1 MLCAIV
7 VIHHTSPTKEL
18 SDSRAEARLSTEPNR
33 LKNKKQSF
41 STWDNNDLGTIYVGF
56 VVLGP
61 AP

>member
-1 MLCAIV
+1 MLCAIG
-7 VIHHTSPTKEL
+7 VIHHTSLTKEL
-18 SDSRAEARLSTEPNR
+18 SDSRAEARLSTEPKR

>member
-7 VIHHTSPTKEL
+7 VIHHTSATKKL
-18 SDSRAEARLSTEPNR
+18 SDSRAEARLSTEPKR